1 MIPHHILE
9 KMLMKRLMTWV
20 CLFGFMAGLVGQAAA
35 QDKKDEKKKPDAEAV
50 FKKMDKDSDGKLTL
64 EEFKA
69 NKKGKALENAEKA
82 FARLDKDKDSAVSLE
97 EFKNRGK
104 KAPKKKDE

>member
-1 MIPHHILE
+1 
-9 KMLMKRLMTWV
+9 
-20 CLFGFMAGLVGQAAA
+20 
-35 QDKKDEKKKPDAEAV
+35 
-50 FKKMDKDSDGKLTL
+50 MDKDSDGKLTL

-82 FARLDKDKDSAVSLE
+82 FARLDKDKDKSVSLE

-104 KAPKKKDE
+104 KPAKKKDE